1 LSSSDA
7 LSDVLDFAGV
17 GTSSQPQTTGIG
29 VDSNLGGDAMEME
42 AFWTS
47 LEAFLASSS
56 ESSTSSS
63 STADTT
69 TTATTAGSAGEVT
82 DGDDDFAKLWD
93 KAWSVADVE
102 AEASLADLLA
112 QADHNAEL
120 NLRAEDIL
128 QQDIFA

>member
-1 LSSSDA
+1 
-7 LSDVLDFAGV
+7 
-17 GTSSQPQTTGIG
+17 
-29 VDSNLGGDAMEME
+29 MEME

-69 TTATTAGSAGEVT
+69 TTAGTAGEVT
-82 DGDDDFAKLWD
+82 DGDDAFAELWD

-102 AEASLADLLA
+102 TEASLADLLA
-112 QADHNAEL
+112 QVDHNAAL